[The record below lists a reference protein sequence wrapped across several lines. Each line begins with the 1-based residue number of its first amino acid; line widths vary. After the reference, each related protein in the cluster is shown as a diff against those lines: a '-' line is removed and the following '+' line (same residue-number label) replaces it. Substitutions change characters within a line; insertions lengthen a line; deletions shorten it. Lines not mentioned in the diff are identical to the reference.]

1 MTTYKIQRWD
11 PVLFGNNVKPNPMF
25 YIIPDLYFDEFA
37 RNNKYSLFCMVKN
50 SASLYDNIVIPVTVN
65 KSYNT
70 PNNRPNFYNETQTYV
85 ITMDTPWMGYP
96 KNLGLV
102 KFFGYK
108 LPIPQVLYSPGR
120 VGPGRVGPGR
130 VGPGRVGPGR
140 VGPGRVGPGRVGPG
154 RKHGFLGAPESHSCE
169 DGTEFT
175 CSGGTFGCYDNS
187 DMYCSTKPGILGAP
201 ETHSCEDGTK
211 FTCSGGTFGC
221 YDNSDMYC
229 STKPGILGA
238 PETHSCE
245 DGTKFT
251 CSGGTFGCYDNS
263 DRFCPYLEDLKSNNN
278 KPKPSTIPSASN
290 NNTTMET
297 HKCQDGKTFECSRG
311 SVGCNDDS
319 EKYCSVIKSH
329 TCSNLDGKIFNCSSS
344 KSDCKDDSSTYCGL
358 STDNTRSFTCPTGS
372 SLNSGITFNCSK
384 NLSDN
389 LCETL
394 FCK

>member
-130 VGPGRVGPGR
+130 VGPGR
-140 VGPGRVGPGRVGPG
+140 
-154 RKHGFLGAPESHSCE
+154 KHGFLGAPESHSCE
-169 DGTEFT
+169 DGTE
-175 CSGGTFGCYDNS
+175 
-187 DMYCSTKPGILGAP
+187 
-201 ETHSCEDGTK
+201 